1 MNLREIR
8 KLKAQLG
15 INPAVEVPQGV
26 PVRVALGLMD
36 IANEP
41 EPTLEQYRKMSDAE
55 LDVWHVR
62 LCGYNGT
69 LLSEEVRRM
78 SDDELSAEIEKIG
91 RRLGI
96 DVEQDEEPTRR

>member
-8 KLKAQLG
+8 RLKAQLG

-41 EPTLEQYRKMSDAE
+41 EPTLGQYRRMSDGE
-55 LDVWHVR
+55 LDVWHVK

-69 LLSEEVRRM
+69 LLSEEVRNM
-78 SDDELSAEIEKIG
+78 TDAQLSTEMERIG

-96 DVEQDEEPTRR
+96 DFEQEDEPTWR